1 MSTRSD
7 ATYDDAT
14 TTEDFSTDTTP
25 ASDTPATGSGA
36 TPASDAPATDS
47 LTPNGGT
54 SWTDQCKRQFSTTS
68 TTRCRNLNDDANEA
82 MHDGV

>member
-1 MSTRSD
+1 MSTRTD

-14 TTEDFSTDTTP
+14 TNPRTDATTTDDFSDTELSTD
-25 ASDTPATGSGA
+25 A
-36 TPASDAPATDS
+36 TPTTDS
-47 LTPNGGT
+47 LTPDGDT